1 MRSIDSQLDSSYV
14 RLGARKHSEMYK
26 QDEGDG
32 GCASA
37 QLDAAFQQPR
47 TKLVWVET
55 PANPTW
61 AITDVKAFFFSKR

>member
-1 MRSIDSQLDSSYV
+1 
-14 RLGARKHSEMYK
+14 MYK

-61 AITDVKAFFFSKR
+61 AITDIKAFFFSKTLI

>member
-1 MRSIDSQLDSSYV
+1 MHV
-14 RLGARKHSEMYK
+14 VARTHSEIYK

-32 GCASA
+32 GCSSA

-61 AITDVKAFFFSKR
+61 AITDIKAFFFQNVHIIFLGA